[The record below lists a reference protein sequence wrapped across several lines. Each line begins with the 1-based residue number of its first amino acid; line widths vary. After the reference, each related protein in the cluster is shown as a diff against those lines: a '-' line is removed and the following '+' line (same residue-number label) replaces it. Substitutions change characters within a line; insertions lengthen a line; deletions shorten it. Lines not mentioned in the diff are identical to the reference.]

1 MSPVVVGDSLV
12 WVRPIIVTGT
22 GASAAPRLYGVAAV
36 LNGQVA
42 VEATSLEAVAAVSE
56 LVP

>member
-22 GASAAPRLYGVAAV
+22 GTSAAPRLYGVAAV
-36 LNGQVA
+36 LNGQVV
-42 VEATSLEAVAAVSE
+42 VEPTTLEAVAAVTE
-56 LVP
+56 LDP